1 MWALPAAVLLGTLKL
16 VGGSSQPQFHEP
28 NRPPL
33 APPPPAPAAA
43 APTQRIRRYSGSD
56 WLLQNPDR
64 GFRHQFGNDQSLGS
78 SGDMPNRDLC
88 GEDGVAPADL
98 AQAAKYNLTV
108 AQAYCFLPPEPVLSP
123 KFLKRVNTS
132 FSTLRSHGI
141 KALLRFLYDHNAP
154 GECNYTFDT
163 IAGHIE
169 QLAPVVHDNADQVYV
184 LQAGF
189 IGSWGEW
196 HGSMHPLL
204 KNASGVSDM
213 VRRELYT
220 LLPADRKLQLRV
232 PEYKSQLVLRPT
244 LPHPS
249 ISLPVA
255 VAARRATSGVI
266 GPDDEEAAAEEEA
279 LSLLGPPA
287 DPRMAFGVAT
297 SSTPDTAVARIGFD
311 NDGFM
316 STSNDGWTWPSPN
329 TEFAAWGEPATGDRL
344 PLGTCG
350 SFTIPLGCSEHG
362 ALPPPGFSYME
373 AEAPYVPIDGEMYW
387 NAGASSEPSP
397 PYEEG
402 WPAVDGHTAAW
413 RLRAMHYDTLSLV
426 HGFYP
431 FDGPASNISRPNE
444 TISGWA
450 REPLNLTR
458 IKLDRL
464 PISPGYAAGVAT
476 RKFFSVFDYIRDH
489 LGYRLEVAAAA
500 FPSALP
506 ASSPLTFA
514 ASIVNFGFAAP
525 VNPRPVQ
532 LVLLRERAEV
542 VWRSDSL
549 ANPMEWRPRV
559 QYDPTYQLTR
569 HRIGGTFTLP
579 PAAAGNLTLA
589 LALPDARQH
598 MLDHRGCIRLAN
610 ADTEWLV
617 VGNEGFNV
625 LGTIDRAAAH

>member
-1 MWALPAAVLLGTLKL
+1 MWGLPAAVLLAGMLTL
-16 VGGSSQPQFHEP
+16 VGGSSQPQLPEP

-33 APPPPAPAAA
+33 VPAPTAS
-43 APTQRIRRYSGSD
+43 IRRYSGSD
-56 WLLQNPDR
+56 RLLQNPDR
-64 GFRHQFGNDQSLGS
+64 GFRHQFGNDQTMGS
-78 SGDMPNRDLC
+78 SGEMPNRDLC

-98 AQAAKYNLTV
+98 AQAAKYNLTI
-108 AQAYCFLPPEPVLSP
+108 AQAYCFLPPEPVLSK
-123 KFLKRVNTS
+123 KFLKRVNAS

-141 KALLRFLYDHNAP
+141 KALLRFLYDHNSP

-169 QLAPVVHDNADQVYV
+169 QLAPVVHANADQVYV

-196 HGSMHPLL
+196 HGSMNHL
-204 KNASGVSDM
+204 KENATGVSDM
-213 VRRELYT
+213 VRHELYT

-232 PEYKSQLVLRPT
+232 PEYKSQLVLRPA
-244 LPHPS
+244 LPHPTVNS
-249 ISLPVA
+249 PTEA
-255 VAARRATSGVI
+255 NENE
-266 GPDDEEAAAEEEA
+266 EEAAARGGEEA
-279 LSLLGPPA
+279 FSLLEPPA

-297 SSTPDTAVARIGFD
+297 STTPDTAVARIGFD

-316 STSNDGWTWPSPN
+316 STSSDGWTWPSPN
-329 TEFAAWGEPATGDRL
+329 TEFAAWGEPATGNRL
-344 PLGTCG
+344 PLGKCG

-387 NAGASSEPSP
+387 NAGASSSP

-431 FDGPASNISRPNE
+431 FDGPANNISRPNE

-450 REPLNLTR
+450 REQLNLTR

-476 RKFFSVFDYIRDH
+476 RNFFSVFDYIRDH

-514 ASIVNFGFAAP
+514 ANIVNFGFAAP

-625 LGTIDRAAAH
+625 LGTIGRAH

>member
-1 MWALPAAVLLGTLKL
+1 M
-16 VGGSSQPQFHEP
+16 
-28 NRPPL
+28 
-33 APPPPAPAAA
+33 
-43 APTQRIRRYSGSD
+43 
-56 WLLQNPDR
+56 
-64 GFRHQFGNDQSLGS
+64 
-78 SGDMPNRDLC
+78 
-88 GEDGVAPADL
+88 
-98 AQAAKYNLTV
+98 
-108 AQAYCFLPPEPVLSP
+108 
-123 KFLKRVNTS
+123 
-132 FSTLRSHGI
+132 
-141 KALLRFLYDHNAP
+141 
-154 GECNYTFDT
+154 
-163 IAGHIE
+163 
-169 QLAPVVHDNADQVYV
+169 
-184 LQAGF
+184 
-189 IGSWGEW
+189 
-196 HGSMHPLL
+196 
-204 KNASGVSDM
+204 
-213 VRRELYT
+213 
-220 LLPADRKLQLRV
+220 
-232 PEYKSQLVLRPT
+232 
-244 LPHPS
+244 
-249 ISLPVA
+249 
-255 VAARRATSGVI
+255 
-266 GPDDEEAAAEEEA
+266 
-279 LSLLGPPA
+279 
-287 DPRMAFGVAT
+287 
-297 SSTPDTAVARIGFD
+297 
-311 NDGFM
+311 
-316 STSNDGWTWPSPN
+316 
-329 TEFAAWGEPATGDRL
+329 
-344 PLGTCG
+344 PLGKCG
-350 SFTIPLGCSEHG
+350 SFTIPLGCSDHG
-362 ALPPPGFSYME
+362 ALPPPGFSYIE

-450 REPLNLTR
+450 REQLNLTR

-476 RKFFSVFDYIRDH
+476 RKFVSVFDYIRDH

-500 FPSALP
+500 FPAALSA
-506 ASSPLTFA
+506 SNPLTFA
-514 ASIVNFGFAAP
+514 ANIVNYGFSAP

-579 PAAAGNLTLA
+579 TAAAGNLTLA

-625 LGTIDRAAAH
+625 LGTIKRAH